1 MRLLV
6 RGVHIAVDDGLR
18 QYVEVHMRRALERVL
33 AHEPS
38 AQVEVHLVDTTGENK
53 GGMDKEVRVT
63 MHLPGAPSVHI
74 TETSNDIHRAVAI
87 ASDRVERAAKKYLER
102 RHPRGGES
110 IADLPTDGT

>member
-1 MRLLV
+1 
-6 RGVHIAVDDGLR
+6 
-18 QYVEVHMRRALERVL
+18 
-33 AHEPS
+33 
-38 AQVEVHLVDTTGENK
+38 
-53 GGMDKEVRVT
+53 

-87 ASDRVERAAKKYLER
+87 ASDRVERAAKKYLDR